1 MIWLIIREDTGWF
14 FKKAKGEPLTL
25 HIRVHYWLSGAIRAT
40 VNGET
45 KGDCIEIDLP
55 MNLHPYQARDDPK
68 KSVIMYGPVVLA
80 GALGRINFPETDIL
94 DDHLALNNHPLIDVP
109 VLVADEQ
116 MEEWIKRTDDTSLVF
131 QTEPIG
137 QPNHAEITLVP
148 FYELHHQR
156 YSIYWYL
163 MNEEEY
169 LYFKDEEKEKHTEEM
184 NPREKDCL

>member
-1 MIWLIIREDTGWF
+1 MRSE
-14 FKKAKGEPLTL
+14 
-25 HIRVHYWLSGAIRAT
+25 AT
-40 VNGET
+40 VNRET
-45 KGDCIEIDLP
+45 IDAFEEKGYLVIRGNWLKGDCIEIDLP